1 MMKFK
6 NFIEEKYINDTKEWQ
21 LMAKLAVPLSP
32 SLLQEL
38 EVDIPKAY
46 HVTDLKGFK
55 NLLKLQGKRKDV
67 ACFTRGSEGISRGAL
82 TNGSILTEV
91 SGKSSFMADK
101 DFKSKLDRNGIRWIE
116 AYGDV
121 GGEEFSKDSI
131 IFNKFS
137 KIMEDKILHKY
148 SIKKIEDMYNLLT
161 DTMSGKEKGEF
172 IKWYF
177 DESKKIMNKSFI
189 KDVRD
194 TIKRFRGSPR
204 NPYSNNELF
213 IHDIKILNVF
223 VIDTDND
230 WVDPESPDFDE
241 FDKYINEPMQNL
253 MDKLI
258 KLGYKPSIVTGDF
271 IKNIDI

>member
-21 LMAKLAVPLSP
+21 LMAKLSLPLSP

-38 EVDIPKAY
+38 ESDVPKAY
-46 HVTDLKGFK
+46 HVTDLNGFK
-55 NLLKLQGKRKDV
+55 NLSKLQGKRKDV
-67 ACFTRGSEGISRGAL
+67 ACFTRGSEGISKGAL
-82 TNGSILTEV
+82 TNGSILAEV

-121 GGEEFSKDSI
+121 GGEEFSRDSI
-131 IFNKFS
+131 ILNKFS

-148 SIKKIEDMYNLLT
+148 SIKRIEYMYNLLT
-161 DTMSGKEKGEF
+161 DSMSGKEKGEF

-189 KDVRD
+189 SDVRD
-194 TIKRFRGSPR
+194 TIKRFRSSPR

-213 IHDIKILNVF
+213 IHDIKILNVS
-223 VIDTDND
+223 VIDTNND
-230 WVDPESPDFDE
+230 WVDPESPDYDE
-241 FDKYINEPMQNL
+241 FDEIGNEPIQNML
-253 MDKLI
+253 DKLI
-258 KLGYKPSIVTGDF
+258 KLGYKPTIVTGDF
-271 IKNIDI
+271 IKNINF